1 MKKKIDVLQKA
12 NRKDRCPTGTGTH
25 KAPSAIVA
33 ANAKEDKTI

>member
-1 MKKKIDVLQKA
+1 MSYKKQAGKIDA
-12 NRKDRCPTGTGTH
+12 PGTGTH